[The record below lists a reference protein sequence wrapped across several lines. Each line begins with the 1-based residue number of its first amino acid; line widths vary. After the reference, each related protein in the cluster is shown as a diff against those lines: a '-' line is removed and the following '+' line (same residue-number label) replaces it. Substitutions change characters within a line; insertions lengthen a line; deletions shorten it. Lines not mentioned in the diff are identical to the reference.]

1 MRLIHSLRVFQVG
14 LALAGASFATS
25 AFANPAILFDL
36 ATGKVLEHQ
45 EAFQRW
51 YPASLTKLMTAYV
64 TFRAVAAGELA
75 LASPIEMTAHAAAE
89 PPTKMGFKPGS
100 IMTLDNALK
109 MMLIR
114 SANDIAMAVGENV
127 GGSEDAFVQRMNAEA
142 QRLGMTGSHWANPNG
157 LFAPDQYTTARDL
170 ALLVKAI
177 RTEFPQYTP
186 YFAFQGLMTDK
197 KTLMAYN
204 KLVGR
209 YDGADGMKTG
219 FVCSSGFNMIGSA
232 SRNGRTLTAVVLG
245 EGSAVKRT
253 EMVAMLLDYGFGTTG
268 GQTETLGTLRAYGT
282 PDRPPADLRGEIC
295 ERKPA
300 SAQSEDA
307 GADTKASP
315 SRWLAKAS
323 PSRWLAKIPNPVLV
337 KVGLG
342 DATGPVPLMWRE
354 HLEYADVP
362 IPTPRPDYPVAKTS
376 AQGDTAAN

>member
-1 MRLIHSLRVFQVG
+1 MRLIHSLHVLLFG
-14 LALAGASFATS
+14 LALAGVSFANS
-25 AFANPAILFDL
+25 AVANPAILFDL
-36 ATGKVLEHQ
+36 ATGKVLQHQ

-75 LASPIEMTAHAAAE
+75 LTSPIEMTAHAAAE

-100 IMTLDNALK
+100 IITLDNALK

-114 SANDIAMAVGENV
+114 SSNDIAMAVGENV

-157 LFAPDQYTTARDL
+157 LFAADQYTTARDL

-177 RTEFPQYTP
+177 RTEFPQYAP
-186 YFAFQGLMTDK
+186 YFAIQGLK
-197 KTLMAYN
+197 AGRKTLMSYN
-204 KLVGR
+204 RLVGR

-232 SRNGRTLTAVVLG
+232 SRDGRTLIAVVLG
-245 EGSAVKRT
+245 AGSAVKRA
-253 EMVAMLLDYGFGTTG
+253 EMVAKLLDHGFRTTG
-268 GQTETLGTLRAYGT
+268 GQTVTLGTLGTYGT
-282 PDRPPADLRGEIC
+282 PDAPPADLRGEIC
-295 ERKPA
+295 DRKPA

-307 GADTKASP
+307 GADTKAWSEG
-315 SRWLAKAS
+315 LAKAS
-323 PSRWLAKIPNPVLV
+323 PSRWLAKMPNPVLV

-342 DATGPVPLMWRE
+342 DATGPVPLMWRD